1 MYNKEKT
8 VKLNTK
14 SEQCKFK
21 TEIINYV
28 FRRTK
33 KEF

>member
-14 SEQCKFK
+14 SHQYKFK
-21 TEIINYV
+21 TEMIDYV
-28 FRRTK
+28 FRHDEK
-33 KEF
+33 

>member
-14 SEQCKFK
+14 SKQCKFK
-21 TEIINYV
+21 TEIIDYV
-28 FRRTK
+28 FRIIK